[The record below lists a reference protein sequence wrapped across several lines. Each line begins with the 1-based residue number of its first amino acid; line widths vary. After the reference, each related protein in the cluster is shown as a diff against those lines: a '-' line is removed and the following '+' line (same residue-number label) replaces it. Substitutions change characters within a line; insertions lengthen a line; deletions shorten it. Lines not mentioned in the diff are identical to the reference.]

1 MYESSIFRF
10 LVQDGTGEAHLYV
23 KDRVLP
29 IALGMGDREWSDL
42 LDLVYKVGQVTYTK
56 SSILQV
62 NPPLFTFS
70 ASEIARSTN
79 FTITMYTVP

>member
-1 MYESSIFRF
+1 MYGGFLYIYRF

-29 IALGMGDREWSDL
+29 IALGVGDREWSDL

-56 SSILQV
+56 SSMHQV
-62 NPPLFTFS
+62 T
-70 ASEIARSTN
+70 
-79 FTITMYTVP
+79 